1 MYNNSFVQVHQSQY
15 CNPHRRPLVLAKA
28 QVSAFKSVWNRTS
41 YMWTYKYVPFI
52 FFKNWRTLSL
62 TFPGTPCLESVLG
75 KKCEV
80 QAVRRRARS
89 PASHMCPRYQ
99 RRGFSRKSLSRKR
112 LQKTLYYFFK
122 KWIFSRREIPARGVQ
137 TDDNPYRAN
146 ANARPT
152 SQISFLRVTRSL
164 SFEPF
169 WTKLGPLPCS

>member
-1 MYNNSFVQVHQSQY
+1 MTSLFFTGSSKLTIQYVIIWMMCIIISQYMYNVYNNSFVQVHQSQH

-80 QAVRRRARS
+80 QAVRQRARS

-112 LQKTLYYFFK
+112 LQKTLYYFFI
-122 KWIFSRREIPARGVQ
+122 KWTFSISG
-137 TDDNPYRAN
+137 NPC
-146 ANARPT
+146 
-152 SQISFLRVTRSL
+152 QRS
-164 SFEPF
+164 PNR
-169 WTKLGPLPCS
+169 W